1 MVITVTSNDDIT
13 NYASI
18 NFETDFIDLSLNK
31 YKLGASATL
40 IVENGENITPSVSFV
55 CTNSSDVLGKIPAYI
70 TSPESN
76 SICVN
81 SISNESVLPEGTTRV
96 KVLFSFDTRQIVPA
110 NTLAGYRFSITN
122 PKITII

>member
-13 NYASI
+13 NYGSI
-18 NFETDFIDLSLNK
+18 NFETDFIDLPLN

-40 IVENGENITPSVSFV
+40 IVENGGNITPSVSFV
-55 CTNSSDVLGKIPAYI
+55 CANSTDVLGKIPAYI

-81 SISNESVLPEGTTRV
+81 SISNESSLPVGTTKV
-96 KVLFSFDTRQIVPA
+96 KVSFAFDTKQIVSS
-110 NTLAGYRFSITN
+110 NSLVGYRFSISN
-122 PKITII
+122 PKIAII

>member
-18 NFETDFIDLSLNK
+18 NFETDFIDLPSN

-40 IVENGENITPSVSFV
+40 IVERGGNITPSVSFI
-55 CTNSSDVLGKIPAYI
+55 CANSTNVLGKIPAYI
-70 TSPESN
+70 TNPESN

-81 SISNESVLPEGTTRV
+81 SISNESSLPVGTTKV
-96 KVLFSFDTRQIVPA
+96 KVSFAFDTKQIASTNSLV
-110 NTLAGYRFSITN
+110 GYRFSITN